1 MKSCTHDLRE
11 EKTIKAKLFVGNL
24 NFETTQAELEA
35 LFGTI
40 GTVRSV
46 FLPTDR
52 NTGRPRGFAFVEFD
66 DGAAA
71 AAAIQKLN
79 GYDLNGRTLRINEA
93 EDKPRT
99 PGNFGAPRSFAAPR
113 DFGAGG
119 DFGAPRDFSDG
130 GPPGGG
136 LPRRMRSKGS
146 RRNLRARKRSI

>member
-1 MKSCTHDLRE
+1 
-11 EKTIKAKLFVGNL
+11 
-24 NFETTQAELEA
+24 
-35 LFGTI
+35 
-40 GTVRSV
+40 
-46 FLPTDR
+46 
-52 NTGRPRGFAFVEFD
+52 VEFD
-66 DGAAA
+66 DSASA

-79 GYDLNGRTLRINEA
+79 GHDLNGRSLRVNEA
-93 EDKPRT
+93 EDKPR
-99 PGNFGAPRSFAAPR
+99 PARDFGAPRSFGAPR